1 MSVQKVSSRFSNC
14 VYAAPDGRRYPWDW
28 WLMCRAGECQS
39 KVPRTCPLGDNC
51 LQVRRTKARHICSL
65 GAKCPEVRPR
75 KARHPVKN
83 PASRA
88 IFKNKV
94 AEIAYKDIGVEPV
107 TNPPNS
113 VQVAGV
119 KDIGVEPITNP
130 PNSVQVAGVEDIGV
144 EPVTDQPNSVQV
156 AGVEDIGVE
165 PITNP
170 PKSVQVA
177 GVEDIGV
184 EPVMDQPNSVQV
196 AGVEDIGVEPVTN
209 PCNSLQQ
216 AGVEDIKVE
225 PVTNPCNC
233 LQRAGV
239 EDIKVEPVTSPPNS
253 LQEVGVE
260 DIGVEPVTPPPN
272 SLQEVG
278 VEDIGLEPVTPPL
291 LTIQEAYRKMSL
303 TSSSCD
309 SCFSY
314 VKDPCCF
321 GEVIYPQFLY
331 KREPPPLI
339 CRLVSTE
346 DNNVDSVV
354 EDTPI
359 SLEEEGANIQSQG
372 HSSPPH
378 KNNLGVDL
386 VTNPSY
392 SLQEGT
398 RLKSQGQHKNPP
410 CSHKGL
416 KNPPYSHQAPKIALV
431 LGKAQEALKKKL
443 KRMTRHEQNLLIL
456 KKFLRVIPEKKG
468 GYNGVFFATSFP
480 SKANVRRVE
489 KMVKKMATRLALV
502 SLREWMLN
510 VSTYL
515 GVEVTNSNFDE
526 AFEEPL
532 FKSVAQFILHT
543 FDMEDFERFNCW
555 HKLQLEYT
563 KFWVENEILLNLK
576 SENPYKFFAEG
587 KINLDAFPLLTEG
600 DLGSILRLLVIGLGG
615 SDNLEGCHDHFV
627 EMART
632 VLLEYVPMQ
641 EDVKMYSILGRGCT
655 LDAICDEALSN
666 IDRILDL
673 TKCDEILARSL
684 KGFLASMTKRRYD
697 MLNTMCHDVSYVL
710 KDGEWGS
717 FAKEVSELVHIAEVR
732 RRFLSHRFIS
742 KHHILWAVRSTEF
755 KDLVDRL
762 VKDIGLRDLVEK
774 PATCPPYS
782 VYICAQTTADIH
794 GAEEVGVE
802 HIVVA
807 TIFEM
812 SQRRHRKNLTEF
824 NNIHCVKEFLDAVRD
839 YKRKYDDQED
849 LDSVNSWIEVQ
860 LYDGYYDISLNAE
873 DDECDVD
880 TVKSENG
887 EDHLDDGS
895 CDISLNAEDDDECD
909 VDIYYHLDDYYLEY
923 VNKKKIKN
931 LRSKKYKTYR
941 WTDADYCLECRAE
954 SKKYKNYKVAG
965 SVEVSIAR

>member
-1 MSVQKVSSRFSNC
+1 MSVQKVSFRYSNILY
-14 VYAAPDGRRYPWDW
+14 VAPDRLTYPWDW
-28 WLMCRAGECQS
+28 WLRCWAGECQS
-39 KVPRTCPLGDNC
+39 KAPRTCPLGDNC
-51 LQVRRTKARHICSL
+51 LQVRWTKARHICSL
-65 GAKCPEVRPR
+65 GANCPEVRPR

-119 KDIGVEPITNP
+119 EYIGVEPITNP

-156 AGVEDIGVE
+156 AGVEDIWVE
-165 PITNP
+165 PVTNAP
-170 PKSVQVA
+170 NSVQAA
-177 GVEDIGV
+177 GVEDIR
-184 EPVMDQPNSVQV
+184 
-196 AGVEDIGVEPVTN
+196 VEPVTN
-209 PCNSLQQ
+209 PRNSLQQ
-216 AGVEDIKVE
+216 AGVEDIGAE
-225 PVTNPCNC
+225 P
-233 LQRAGV
+233 A
-239 EDIKVEPVTSPPNS
+239 TSPPNS
-253 LQEVGVE
+253 FQEVGVE
-260 DIGVEPVTPPPN
+260 DIGVEPVTLALL
-272 SLQEVG
+272 SL
-278 VEDIGLEPVTPPL
+278 
-291 LTIQEAYRKMSL
+291 QEAYRKMSL

-314 VKDPCCF
+314 VNDPCYF

-331 KREPPPLI
+331 KRQPPPLI
-339 CRLVSTE
+339 CRLVSIE
-346 DNNVDSVV
+346 DNDVDIAV
-354 EDTPI
+354 EGTPI

-372 HSSPPH
+372 HSSSPH
-378 KNNLGVDL
+378 KNNVGVVL
-386 VTNPSY
+386 VTNPPY

-398 RLKSQGQHKNPP
+398 RLKNQGQH
-410 CSHKGL
+410 

-443 KRMTRHEQNLLIL
+443 KRMIRHEQNLLIL

-563 KFWVENEILLNLK
+563 KFWIENEMLLNLK

-600 DLGSILRLLVIGLGG
+600 DLGSILRLLIIGLGG
-615 SDNLEGCHDHFV
+615 SDNLAGLMDFGWPYDVLLFFKEGCHDRFV

-632 VLLEYVPMQ
+632 VMLEYVPMQ

-655 LDAICDEALSN
+655 LDAIRDEALSN

-673 TKCDEILARSL
+673 EECDEILARSL
-684 KGFLASMTKRRYD
+684 KGFLASMIKRRYD
-697 MLNTMCHDVSYVL
+697 ILGTVCYRVSYVL
-710 KDGEWGS
+710 KDGTWGS
-717 FAKEVSELVHIAEVR
+717 FAKEVFELVDIAEVR
-732 RRFLSHRFIS
+732 RRSLSHRFIS

-774 PATCPPYS
+774 PATRPPYS
-782 VYICAQTTADIH
+782 VYISAQTTADIH
-794 GAEEVGVE
+794 GN
-802 HIVVA
+802 
-807 TIFEM
+807 F
-812 SQRRHRKNLTEF
+812 SF
-824 NNIHCVKEFLDAVRD
+824 
-839 YKRKYDDQED
+839 
-849 LDSVNSWIEVQ
+849 
-860 LYDGYYDISLNAE
+860 
-873 DDECDVD
+873 
-880 TVKSENG
+880 
-887 EDHLDDGS
+887 
-895 CDISLNAEDDDECD
+895 
-909 VDIYYHLDDYYLEY
+909 
-923 VNKKKIKN
+923 
-931 LRSKKYKTYR
+931 
-941 WTDADYCLECRAE
+941 
-954 SKKYKNYKVAG
+954 
-965 SVEVSIAR
+965 